1 VGEGGA
7 GWGWAG
13 GGWRGRARGRGEE
26 REGTGRRGV
35 RARVGLLNLAL
46 VILVYY
52 MERERYLGTILYMER
67 ERETPFFCEFRKTL
81 EEEERILGSCFLSL
95 SHSRF

>member
-1 VGEGGA
+1 
-7 GWGWAG
+7 
-13 GGWRGRARGRGEE
+13 
-26 REGTGRRGV
+26 
-35 RARVGLLNLAL
+35 
-46 VILVYY
+46 
-52 MERERYLGTILYMER
+52 LYMER